1 MSLNKLEINKEGK
14 ITIVDAPKDIRRRL
28 MDIGFNKGT
37 KIEPLLNGKSMRAYK
52 LKGSIIAIR
61 KEDTSKIEV
70 EI

>member
-1 MSLNKLEINKEGK
+1 MSLNELEINKEGK

-37 KIEPLLNGKSMRAYK
+37 IIKPLLNGKSMRAYK